1 MRTTGRISIIT
12 CLAALLSLTAPPAQA
27 APQAPAAVAL
37 PAVGAVVTLKLSAP
51 GTEIKIGAKSVKV
64 DLSGDV
70 VLRVVA
76 GDADPLK
83 AVRLRV
89 LDLNLAGKLPKG
101 DVTIR
106 PIGYDVAAAGELRL
120 NVGVPPTL
128 NHSLVLGFRIVV
140 NQPEISPKPIEL
152 SSKDVARL
160 AGKLKTFPP
169 LGDLHQLQ
177 DPVDLIDDAKPSV
190 TAGVIAKLGLKVG

>member
-1 MRTTGRISIIT
+1 MRTSRISIIT
-12 CLAALLSLTAPPAQA
+12 CLAALLGLAAAPAQA
-27 APQAPAAVAL
+27 APQAPDAVAL

-51 GTEIKIGAKSVKV
+51 GVELKVGAKAVKV

-76 GDADPLK
+76 GDVDPLK

-106 PIGYDVAAAGELRL
+106 PSGFDVAAASELKL
-120 NVGVPPTL
+120 NLGVPPTL
-128 NHSLVLGFRIVV
+128 SHNLAVGLKITI
-140 NQPEISPKPIEL
+140 NEPTISPKPIEL
-152 SSKDVARL
+152 STKDVAKL

-177 DPVDLIDDAKPSV
+177 NPVDLVDDLKPDV
-190 TAGVIAKLGLKVG
+190 TAGVIAKLGVKIG